1 MVAVLLLGIESRP
14 LVRYGQVPADGPDRW
29 TSGTLFPRSSKKVA
43 RAINAASGRL
53 IMGWFDV
60 DEATWAL
67 AEVGWM
73 TRIARKAFAGDPS
86 LMDAYRAAGDDEL
99 ARLGASRPVP
109 SRAIWLRSEELR
121 AAGKT
126 DGQIARALDLP
137 VFDLARMRLAHAR
150 AGA

>member
-1 MVAVLLLGIESRP
+1 MTHALALPGLPPETDGGGDTIEGFSLDEAARFAAQ
-14 LVRYGQVPADGPDRW
+14 L
-29 TSGTLFPRSSKKVA
+29 SVA
-43 RAINAASGRL
+43 RLRAEALARRG
-53 IMGWFDV
+53 V

-86 LMDAYRAAGDDEL
+86 LLEAYRAAGDDEL
-99 ARLGASRPVP
+99 ALLGASRPVP
-109 SRAIWLRSEELR
+109 PREIWLRSEELR
-121 AAGKT
+121 ASGKT